1 MSNHLIC
8 LTLGKIGVGKSSFI
22 NAITGKKNCSVS
34 SDTKTWT
41 NTYNIIETQRIGE
54 KLVFIDTSGLNDAKD
69 EENNIR
75 KVTDTIAEHPNFR
88 AFLILL
94 NFTDSR
100 LDSSVVTTITQ
111 YMIIFPIKDFWK
123 NTIIIRTYV
132 KKDDPDFEDDKK
144 I

>member
-1 MSNHLIC
+1 MQSQE
-8 LTLGKIGVGKSSFI
+8 
-22 NAITGKKNCSVS
+22 KKNCSIS

-54 KLVFIDTSGLNDAKD
+54 KLVFIDISGLNDATD

-75 KVTDTIAEHPNFR
+75 KVTDAIAEHPNFR
-88 AFLILL
+88 AFSDIDK
-94 NFTDSR
+94 FYWFK
-100 LDSSVVTTITQ
+100 LDSSVVTTLTQ
-111 YMIIFPIKDFWK
+111 YMILFPIKDFWK

>member
-8 LTLGKIGVGKSSFI
+8 LTLRKICVGKSSFI
-22 NAITGKKNCSVS
+22 KVITGKNNCSVS

-94 NFTDSR
+94 NFTDS
-100 LDSSVVTTITQ
+100 SVVTTITQ